1 LNRREIALV
10 VLVVGLENGAG
21 WYSGILVIPLFL
33 GFLGLSFTFIV
44 AIYTAVEVA
53 IVVEGLLFSRWLE
66 GRFYRR
72 ALERAAATIR

>member
-53 IVVEGLLFSRWLE
+53 IVVEALLFSRWLE

-72 ALERAAATIR
+72 SLERAAVAIR